1 LSELEVHMEANGKLM
16 NKITE
21 ALNKRFQ
28 DHRVIFWYDTKEEL
42 RPQYEELEISDV
54 KKVHV
59 QGNEFEV
66 KHLINIQAPETK
78 FLLYFSGEKPVNQEN
93 WLLDMELAH
102 HVFHTDQ
109 EAMFLQELGLGY
121 HLKELVA
128 EHIDFYKS
136 TERRTRLKELL
147 GSDDEHQAIRYKM
160 LAVLFETENVS
171 LVTFIHAHGSGF
183 AEKNEN
189 YDNKLEQYNLKDY
202 YWGEIARKYNYQN
215 DSPGIYDFLLEAFS
229 NNFALGKKTGLA
241 KESRLLLSLW
251 KDTILFRDSFAKIS
265 DKVAED
271 LNVDTK
277 LEKAII
283 EEIVGDELFRLS
295 DYRIIHEL
303 VNLITSGEIGQE
315 KVTQYI
321 KQRENK
327 YWYGNVE
334 DLYQSL
340 EFGAEIIAMVSQYAT
355 TSYNSFNEG
364 VEHYA
369 SVTFEIDQAYRKFIW
384 YYRKSGQNKI
394 LAQLAEKIEKVYSND
409 WLLSYSNKWQS
420 VIDHLSIWPNEFRT
434 SQQKFFNTYVKPYL
448 DKGQRLFVIIS
459 DAFRY
464 ECGVELS
471 RRLQSENRYE
481 SSIQHLVSC
490 LPSYTQ
496 LGMASLLPHKELSIQ
511 EKSDTILVDGVSS
524 SGLQARAKILAANS
538 GARATAVNA
547 EDFMKMN
554 SATEG
559 RDFVKQYDLIYIY
572 HNRID
577 KTGDDKTSEER
588 VFEAVEDELLFLM
601 DLMKK
606 IANMNGN
613 NMIIT
618 SDHGFQ
624 YQHNTLDESDFSK
637 SNHSGEIWKE
647 NRRFVIGTDLVGD
660 NSTHAFRG
668 PQLNISSD
676 VDILIPKSINRLR
689 IKGAG
694 TRFIHGGASLQEIVI
709 PMIKVSRKRQDT
721 VSKVDI
727 DIIKS
732 TDRITTNILAVS
744 FIQSNLVTEQVLPRS
759 IRAGLH
765 AEDGE
770 LLSDQL
776 KYLFDINEGS
786 ERQREVK
793 HRFQLSSK
801 ASGRYKNQRIKLVLD
816 EPLEGTTKWKH
827 YKDYYYTLNI
837 SFTNDF
843 DDF

>member
-1 LSELEVHMEANGKLM
+1 M
-16 NKITE
+16 
-21 ALNKRFQ
+21 
-28 DHRVIFWYDTKEEL
+28 
-42 RPQYEELEISDV
+42 
-54 KKVHV
+54 
-59 QGNEFEV
+59 
-66 KHLINIQAPETK
+66 
-78 FLLYFSGEKPVNQEN
+78 
-93 WLLDMELAH
+93 
-102 HVFHTDQ
+102 
-109 EAMFLQELGLGY
+109 
-121 HLKELVA
+121 
-128 EHIDFYKS
+128 
-136 TERRTRLKELL
+136 
-147 GSDDEHQAIRYKM
+147 
-160 LAVLFETENVS
+160 
-171 LVTFIHAHGSGF
+171 
-183 AEKNEN
+183 
-189 YDNKLEQYNLKDY
+189 
-202 YWGEIARKYNYQN
+202 
-215 DSPGIYDFLLEAFS
+215 
-229 NNFALGKKTGLA
+229 
-241 KESRLLLSLW
+241 
-251 KDTILFRDSFAKIS
+251 
-265 DKVAED
+265 
-271 LNVDTK
+271 
-277 LEKAII
+277 
-283 EEIVGDELFRLS
+283 
-295 DYRIIHEL
+295 
-303 VNLITSGEIGQE
+303 
-315 KVTQYI
+315 
-321 KQRENK
+321 
-327 YWYGNVE
+327 
-334 DLYQSL
+334 
-340 EFGAEIIAMVSQYAT
+340 
-355 TSYNSFNEG
+355 
-364 VEHYA
+364 
-369 SVTFEIDQAYRKFIW
+369 
-384 YYRKSGQNKI
+384 
-394 LAQLAEKIEKVYSND
+394 
-409 WLLSYSNKWQS
+409 
-420 VIDHLSIWPNEFRT
+420 
-434 SQQKFFNTYVKPYL
+434 
-448 DKGQRLFVIIS
+448 FVIIS

>member
-1 LSELEVHMEANGKLM
+1 M
-16 NKITE
+16 
-21 ALNKRFQ
+21 
-28 DHRVIFWYDTKEEL
+28 
-42 RPQYEELEISDV
+42 
-54 KKVHV
+54 
-59 QGNEFEV
+59 
-66 KHLINIQAPETK
+66 
-78 FLLYFSGEKPVNQEN
+78 
-93 WLLDMELAH
+93 
-102 HVFHTDQ
+102 
-109 EAMFLQELGLGY
+109 
-121 HLKELVA
+121 
-128 EHIDFYKS
+128 
-136 TERRTRLKELL
+136 
-147 GSDDEHQAIRYKM
+147 
-160 LAVLFETENVS
+160 
-171 LVTFIHAHGSGF
+171 
-183 AEKNEN
+183 
-189 YDNKLEQYNLKDY
+189 
-202 YWGEIARKYNYQN
+202 
-215 DSPGIYDFLLEAFS
+215 
-229 NNFALGKKTGLA
+229 
-241 KESRLLLSLW
+241 
-251 KDTILFRDSFAKIS
+251 
-265 DKVAED
+265 
-271 LNVDTK
+271 
-277 LEKAII
+277 
-283 EEIVGDELFRLS
+283 
-295 DYRIIHEL
+295 
-303 VNLITSGEIGQE
+303 NLITSGEIGQE